1 MYVNG
6 TASFSDTYERELGKD
21 RSDYLNPFLVLGETS
36 VDCIIWQKHFLKK
49 KSCSSDYDTYMY
61 V

>member
-21 RSDYLNPFLVLGETS
+21 RSDYLNPFLNVN
-36 VDCIIWQKHFLKK
+36 
-49 KSCSSDYDTYMY
+49 
-61 V
+61 